1 MSVRWHNTQYTGV
14 RYREHPSRKHA
25 RKPDRYFAI
34 RYKVDGKPKEEALG
48 WASEGWNAEKAH
60 IERSSLR
67 KAQNLGEGPQ
77 TLGEKRALE
86 NEKREQAEAEK
97 KRIDKENISFRQYF
111 QQTYFPIAKDNKGWS
126 SYNREE
132 SLFRLWIDPVIGR
145 MPFKDIRP
153 FHMEKVKKSMSD
165 AKKAPRSIQYALAV
179 VRQVFNHAKRNGVYA
194 GESPTSMVAQPKL
207 NNKRERFLT
216 YEEADSLLAK
226 VATKSQW
233 LYDMALLSLHC
244 GIRAGEIFDLSW
256 GCVDFENG
264 TILLMDTKSG
274 KNRRAYM
281 TSEVREMLKNN
292 GPGMPNE
299 LIFKDT
305 KGNKIA
311 DISNSF
317 ARVIEELGLNAG
329 VTDRRLKV
337 TFHTLRHTYASWLVM
352 DGTDLYTVMKLLG
365 HSTIAM
371 TERYSHL
378 SSDTLREAATE
389 FDSRLKKRQKSK
401 VVRLS
406 ANANRIRTD

>member
-1 MSVRWHNTQYTGV
+1 MSVQWHNTQYTGV

-25 RKPDRYFAI
+25 RRPDRYFAI
-34 RYKVDGKPKEEALG
+34 RYKVNGKLKEEALG

-60 IERSSLR
+60 LERSGLR

-77 TLGEKRALE
+77 TLSEKRALE
-86 NEKREQAEAEK
+86 NEKREQTEAEK
-97 KRIDKENISFRQYF
+97 RRLKKENMTFGQYF
-111 QQTYFPIAKDNKGWS
+111 QQTYFPIAKDNKGWR

-132 SLFRLWIDPVIGR
+132 SLFRLWVDPVIGK
-145 MPFKDIRP
+145 MPFKDVRP
-153 FHMEKVKKSMSD
+153 FHMEKLKKSMSD
-165 AKKAPRSIQYALAV
+165 AGKAPRSIQYALAV
-179 VRQVFNHAKRNGVYA
+179 VRQVFNHAKRNGVHA

-216 YEEADSLLAK
+216 HEEAGILLAK
-226 VATKSQW
+226 LATKSQQ
-233 LYDMALLSLHC
+233 LHDMAIVSLHC
-244 GIRAGEIFDLSW
+244 GARAGEVFDLTW
-256 GCVDFENG
+256 GCVDFGNG
-264 TILLMDTKSG
+264 TILLLDTKSG

-281 TSEVREMLKNN
+281 TSEVREMLKNK
-292 GPGMPNE
+292 GPGKPNE

-317 ARVIEELGLNAG
+317 ARVVEELGLNVG

-337 TFHTLRHTYASWLVM
+337 TFHTLRHTHASWHVM

-365 HSTIAM
+365 HSTISM

-378 SSDTLREAATE
+378 GSDSLRKAAQK
-389 FDSRLKKRQKSK
+389 FDVSLKNTQNEK
-401 VVRLS
+401 VIKL
-406 ANANRIRTD
+406 NAADQETTKP